1 MLMIDERS
9 FDLTSVA
16 VFNMN
21 KSARERYETPADL
34 RDFMVSMAYHYQ
46 YETTSMGTSGFQL
59 TFYKCSGSDH
69 TGCIASVSAFLADGY
84 MREVNTKLAEPWVA
98 LD

>member
-1 MLMIDERS
+1 MLKIDERS

-21 KSARERYETPADL
+21 KSARERYENPADL

-59 TFYKCSGSDH
+59 TFYKCAASEH